1 MTNKHKIFSKT
12 PLTIFFL
19 FVALLTI
26 SAQKIKIK
34 GAVTD
39 NGMPLPGASIVV
51 KGSSNGTVTDFDG
64 FYELLVNSDD
74 AIIVSYV
81 GYKTMEVEVKGQQL
95 INVQLIE
102 DAAKLD
108 EVVVIGYGTTKRKDL
123 TGAISSIKS
132 EEINKIQ
139 TLSFEGALAGRMSG
153 VQIVSSEGGPDSAVK
168 IRIRGGTSINASND
182 PLYVIDGFPIL
193 GSAITTSTGLGNS
206 TTSPL
211 STLDPSNIES
221 IDVLKDAS
229 ATAIYG
235 SRGANG
241 VIIITTKKGKKGR
254 MNLNFDSFTSFSRL
268 SNKLDVLTPQEFID
282 YRNDFQ
288 PWSPDLT
295 SQKKYLAQS
304 YRVPTVDS
312 DGDGVLDTD
321 YVGVSADNPI
331 LFVDDWQDIITQT
344 AITNNYRLSAS
355 GGSDNSSY
363 FASFSYLDGE
373 GIIRTSEIERYTL
386 NLNVTQKIDNKIR
399 LGINT
404 NVGYTLR
411 GGVVTAASNNG
422 QGRAGVVTSAALF
435 SPVMPIRSQQQDMID
450 EEIAQGIEYDEDG
463 RMIANQNGD
472 LNNPLKMLNENINTG
487 TTFQARFNTFF
498 EYKLN
503 ENLTFKSSIR
513 GFASNTKN
521 KAFYSDRF
529 GWARAVGGQAIT
541 NFGNTTSIVTEQ
553 NLNFNKNFGPHSIN
567 ASLVAEHQQNK
578 NEYLQSRSSGF
589 DIDNVNLD
597 ALVSALETQ
606 PTVSNAISSS
616 LESYL
621 SRVQFNGF
629 DNLVLLTA
637 SARFDGSSRF
647 ASGNK
652 WGFFPSLGAAINLSQ
667 QNVLNSNLFDVIK
680 LRGSYGET
688 GNTAIGSYL
697 SLSRAGF
704 SNYIFNGN
712 SLVTGASI
720 DRLSNPD
727 LTWETTTQT
736 DFGLSLS
743 MLDNRVNIE
752 ADYYNK
758 TTDDLLLDVPL
769 PVTSGYETR
778 FVNIGSV
785 QNRGFE
791 FAIDAAL
798 VQSRNFTWNTNF
810 NISFNKNKILDL
822 GDAQEFFVTA
832 IGDNQIQND
841 YVVRVGQ
848 SLGAI
853 FGLVDDGVYNY
864 SDFVE
869 FDGLSDAEAAEFLY
883 SNVTGTENWYSVN
896 IYNLKE
902 GVVRNSLVQ
911 DGTYRPGMTKF
922 KDQLTV
928 DTDGDGIADA
938 ADGII
943 NDEDR
948 RIIGNTLP
956 IHIGGFSNNIK
967 YKNFDFSFQTQWSY
981 GNDIYN
987 KNIKKGSNTANPW
1000 NNKLAIV
1007 NDRWSPENPSNT
1019 LTSFN
1024 TGASGNFNSAAYSR
1038 FIEDGS
1044 YLRLSNITLGY
1055 KLKNK
1060 TARSLG
1066 LKSLRFYTAMDNIYV
1081 WTKYSG
1087 WDPDVSV
1094 GRNQLTPGLDADSY
1108 PRSRTIRFGINARF

>member
-1 MTNKHKIFSKT
+1 MKNTQKLYSKKTVSLILIFLCILS
-12 PLTIFFL
+12 IY
-19 FVALLTI
+19 
-26 SAQKIKIK
+26 AQKIKTK
-34 GAVTD
+34 GTVTGG
-39 NGMPLPGASIVV
+39 GMPLPGASVV
-51 KGSSNGTVTDFDG
+51 IKGTTNGTITDFDG
-64 FYELLVNSDD
+64 LYNISVDQND
-74 AIIVSYV
+74 IIIFSYV
-81 GYKTMEVEVKGQQL
+81 GFKTIEVAVNGKKN
-95 INVQLIE
+95 IDIQLIE

-132 EEINKIQ
+132 EEITKIQ
-139 TLSFEGALAGRMSG
+139 ALSFEGSLAGRMSG
-153 VQIVSSEGGPDSAVK
+153 VQVVSSEGGPDSAIK

-182 PLYVIDGFPIL
+182 PLYVVDGFPIL

-211 STLDPSNIES
+211 ATLDPSNIES

-241 VIIITTKKGKKGR
+241 VIIITTKQGKKGR
-254 MNLNFDSFTSFSRL
+254 MNLNFESFTSFSRL
-268 SNKLDVLTPQEFID
+268 SNRLDVLTPQEFIN

-288 PWSPDLT
+288 PWSPELT

-304 YRVPTVDS
+304 YRIPTLDS
-312 DGDGVLDTD
+312 DGDGILDTN
-321 YVGVSADNPI
+321 YVGVSADDSR
-331 LFVDDWQDIITQT
+331 LFIDDWQDIITQT
-344 AITNNYRLSAS
+344 AVTNNYRISAN
-355 GGSDNSSY
+355 GGSDNTNY

-373 GIIRTSEIERYTL
+373 GIIRTSEIERYSL
-386 NLNVTQKIDNKIR
+386 NLNVTQKINEKIR
-399 LGINT
+399 VGINT
-404 NVGYTLR
+404 NLGYTQR
-411 GGVVTAASNNG
+411 GGVVTAATNNG

-435 SPVMPIRSQQQDMID
+435 SPVMPIRSSEQDMID

-472 LNNPLKMLNENINTG
+472 LNNPMKMLNENINNG
-487 TTFQARFNTFF
+487 TTFQARFNTFLEF
-498 EYKLN
+498 KLA
-503 ENLTFKSSIR
+503 ENLTFTSSVR

-529 GWARAVGGQAIT
+529 GWARSIGGQAIT
-541 NFGNTTSIVTEQ
+541 NFGNSTSIVTEQ
-553 NLNFNKNFGPHSIN
+553 NLNFNKNFGAHSVS
-567 ASLVAEHQQNK
+567 ASFVAEHQQNDY
-578 NEYLQSRSSGF
+578 EYLQSRSSGF
-589 DIDNVNLD
+589 DIENLNLD
-597 ALVSALETQ
+597 ALVTALETQ
-606 PTVSNAISSS
+606 PTVSNAIDSS

-621 SRVQFNGF
+621 ARVQFNGF
-629 DNLVLLTA
+629 DNLLLLTA
-637 SARFDGSSRF
+637 SARYDGSSRF

-652 WGFFPSLGAAINLSQ
+652 WGFFPSFGAAVNFSE
-667 QNVLNSNLFDVIK
+667 QNILNSQLFNVVK
-680 LRGSYGET
+680 FRGSYGET

-712 SLVTGASI
+712 NLQTGASI
-720 DRLSNPD
+720 DRLPNPD
-727 LTWETTTQT
+727 LTWETTTQS
-736 DFGLSLS
+736 DLGLSLS
-743 MLDNRVNIE
+743 MLDNRISIE

-758 TTDDLLLDVPL
+758 TTNDLLLEVPL
-769 PVTSGYETR
+769 PVTSGFETS

-785 QNRGFE
+785 RNRGYE
-791 FAIDAAL
+791 FALDAAL
-798 VQSRNFTWNTNF
+798 IQSKDFSWNTNF
-810 NISFNKNKILDL
+810 NISFNKNRILDL

-841 YVVRVGQ
+841 YVIRVGE

-853 FGLVDDGVYNY
+853 YGLKDDGVYNY
-864 SDFVE
+864 ADFVE
-869 FDGLSDAEAAEFLY
+869 FDGLSDDEAADLLY

-922 KDQLTV
+922 V
-928 DTDGDGIADA
+928 DHNG
-938 ADGII
+938 DGII

-948 RIIGNTLP
+948 HIIGNTLP
-956 IHIGGFSNNIK
+956 VHIGGFNNNFT
-967 YKNFDFSFQTQWSY
+967 YKNFDFSVQTQWSY

-1007 NDRWSPENPSNT
+1007 NERWSPENPSNT

-1044 YLRLSNITLGY
+1044 YLRLSNITVGY
-1055 KLKNK
+1055 KLRNK

-1066 LKSLRFYTAMDNIYV
+1066 FKSLRLYGAIDNVYV

-1108 PRSRTIRFGINARF
+1108 PRARTIRFGINARF

>member
-1 MTNKHKIFSKT
+1 MKNTQKLCSKKTVSLTLIFLCIFS
-12 PLTIFFL
+12 IY
-19 FVALLTI
+19 
-26 SAQKIKIK
+26 AQKIKIK
-34 GAVTD
+34 GTVTGA
-39 NGMPLPGASIVV
+39 GMPLPGASVLI
-51 KGSSNGTVTDFDG
+51 KGSTNGTITDFDG
-64 FYELLVNSDD
+64 LYNISVDQND
-74 AIIVSYV
+74 IIIFSYV
-81 GYKTMEVEVKGQQL
+81 GFKTIEVAVNGQKT
-95 INVQLIE
+95 INIQLIE

-132 EEINKIQ
+132 EEITKIQ
-139 TLSFEGALAGRMSG
+139 ALSFEGSLAGRMSG
-153 VQIVSSEGGPDSAVK
+153 VQVVSSEGGPDSAIK

-182 PLYVIDGFPIL
+182 PLYVVDGFPIL

-211 STLDPSNIES
+211 ATLDPSNIES

-241 VIIITTKKGKKGR
+241 VIIITTKQGKKGR
-254 MNLNFDSFTSFSRL
+254 MNLNFESFTSFSRL
-268 SNKLDVLTPQEFID
+268 SNRLDVLTPQEFIN

-288 PWSPDLT
+288 PWSPELT

-304 YRVPTVDS
+304 YRIPTLDS
-312 DGDGVLDTD
+312 DGDGILDTN
-321 YVGVSADNPI
+321 YVGVSADDSR
-331 LFVDDWQDIITQT
+331 LFIDDWQDIITQT
-344 AITNNYRLSAS
+344 AVTNNYRISAN
-355 GGSDNSSY
+355 GGSDNTNY

-373 GIIRTSEIERYTL
+373 GIIRTSEIERYSL
-386 NLNVTQKIDNKIR
+386 NLNVTQKINQKIR
-399 LGINT
+399 VGINT
-404 NVGYTLR
+404 NLGYTQR
-411 GGVVTAASNNG
+411 GGVVTAATNNG

-435 SPVMPIRSQQQDMID
+435 SPVMPIRSSEQDMID

-472 LNNPLKMLNENINTG
+472 LNNPMKMLNENINNG
-487 TTFQARFNTFF
+487 TTFQARFNTFLEF
-498 EYKLN
+498 KLA

-529 GWARAVGGQAIT
+529 GWARSIGGQAIT
-541 NFGNTTSIVTEQ
+541 NFGNSTSIVTEQ
-553 NLNFNKNFGPHSIN
+553 NLNFNKNFGAHSVN
-567 ASLVAEHQQNK
+567 ASFVAEHQQNDY
-578 NEYLQSRSSGF
+578 EYLQSRSSGF
-589 DIDNVNLD
+589 DIENLNLD
-597 ALVSALETQ
+597 ALVTALETQ
-606 PTVSNAISSS
+606 PTVSNAIDSS

-621 SRVQFNGF
+621 ARVQFNGF
-629 DNLVLLTA
+629 DNLLLLTA
-637 SARFDGSSRF
+637 SARYDGSSRF

-652 WGFFPSLGAAINLSQ
+652 WGFFPSFGAAINFSE
-667 QNVLNSNLFDVIK
+667 QNILNSQLFNVVK
-680 LRGSYGET
+680 FRGSYGET

-712 SLVTGASI
+712 NLQTGASI
-720 DRLSNPD
+720 DRLPNPD
-727 LTWETTTQT
+727 LTWETTTQS
-736 DFGLSLS
+736 DLGLSLS
-743 MLDNRVNIE
+743 MLDNRISIE

-758 TTDDLLLDVPL
+758 TTNDLLLEVPL
-769 PVTSGYETR
+769 PVTSGFETS

-785 QNRGFE
+785 RNRGYE
-791 FAIDAAL
+791 FALDAAL
-798 VQSRNFTWNTNF
+798 IQSKDFTWNTNF
-810 NISFNKNKILDL
+810 NISFNKNRILDL
-822 GDAQEFFVTA
+822 GDAQEFFVTS

-841 YVVRVGQ
+841 YVIRVGE

-853 FGLVDDGVYNY
+853 YGLKDDGVYNY
-864 SDFVE
+864 ADFVE
-869 FDGLSDAEAAEFLY
+869 FDGLSDDEAADLLY

-896 IYNLKE
+896 IYNLNE
-902 GVVRNSLVQ
+902 GVVRNSLIQ

-922 KDQLTV
+922 V
-928 DTDGDGIADA
+928 DHNG
-938 ADGII
+938 DGII

-948 RIIGNTLP
+948 HIIGNTLP
-956 IHIGGFSNNIK
+956 VHIGGFNNNLT

-1000 NNKLAIV
+1000 NNKLAVV
-1007 NDRWSPENPSNT
+1007 NERWSPENPSNT

-1044 YLRLSNITLGY
+1044 YLRLSNITVGY
-1055 KLKNK
+1055 KLRNK

-1066 LKSLRFYTAMDNIYV
+1066 FKSLRLYGAVDNVYV

-1108 PRSRTIRFGINARF
+1108 PRARTIRFGINARF

>member
-1 MTNKHKIFSKT
+1 MKNTQKLYSKKTVSLILIFLCILS
-12 PLTIFFL
+12 IY
-19 FVALLTI
+19 
-26 SAQKIKIK
+26 AQKIKTK
-34 GAVTD
+34 GTVTGG
-39 NGMPLPGASIVV
+39 GMPLPGASVV
-51 KGSSNGTVTDFDG
+51 IKGTTNGTITDFDG
-64 FYELLVNSDD
+64 LYNISVDQND
-74 AIIVSYV
+74 IIIFSYV
-81 GYKTMEVEVKGQQL
+81 GFKTIEVAVNGQKT
-95 INVQLIE
+95 INIQLIE

-132 EEINKIQ
+132 EEITKIQ
-139 TLSFEGALAGRMSG
+139 ALSFEGSLAGRMSG
-153 VQIVSSEGGPDSAVK
+153 VQVVSSEGGPDSAIK

-182 PLYVIDGFPIL
+182 PLYVVDGFPIL

-211 STLDPSNIES
+211 ATLDPSNIES

-241 VIIITTKKGKKGR
+241 VIIITTKQGKKGR
-254 MNLNFDSFTSFSRL
+254 MNLNFESFTSFSTL
-268 SNKLDVLTPQEFID
+268 SNRLDVLTPQEFIN

-288 PWSPDLT
+288 PWSPELT

-304 YRVPTVDS
+304 YRIPTLDS
-312 DGDGVLDTD
+312 DGDGILDTN
-321 YVGVSADNPI
+321 YVGVSADDSR
-331 LFVDDWQDIITQT
+331 LFIDDWQDIITQT
-344 AITNNYRLSAS
+344 AVTNNYRISAN
-355 GGSDNSSY
+355 GGSDNTNY

-373 GIIRTSEIERYTL
+373 GIIRTSEIERYSL
-386 NLNVTQKIDNKIR
+386 NLNVTQKINEKIR
-399 LGINT
+399 VGINT
-404 NVGYTLR
+404 NLGYTQR
-411 GGVVTAASNNG
+411 GGVVTAATNNG

-435 SPVMPIRSQQQDMID
+435 SPVMPIRSSEQDMID

-472 LNNPLKMLNENINTG
+472 LNNPMKMLNENINNG
-487 TTFQARFNTFF
+487 TTFQARFNTFLEF
-498 EYKLN
+498 KLA
-503 ENLTFKSSIR
+503 ENLTFTSSVR

-529 GWARAVGGQAIT
+529 GWARSIGGQAIT
-541 NFGNTTSIVTEQ
+541 NFGNSTSIVTEQ
-553 NLNFNKNFGPHSIN
+553 NLNFNKNFGAHSVS
-567 ASLVAEHQQNK
+567 ASFVAEHQQNDY
-578 NEYLQSRSSGF
+578 EYLQSRSSGF
-589 DIDNVNLD
+589 DIENLNLD
-597 ALVSALETQ
+597 ALVTALETQ
-606 PTVSNAISSS
+606 PTVSNAIDSS

-621 SRVQFNGF
+621 ARVQFNGF
-629 DNLVLLTA
+629 DNLLLLTA
-637 SARFDGSSRF
+637 SARYDGSSRF

-652 WGFFPSLGAAINLSQ
+652 WGFFPSFGAAINFSE
-667 QNVLNSNLFDVIK
+667 QNILNSQLFNVVK
-680 LRGSYGET
+680 FRGSYGET

-712 SLVTGASI
+712 NLQTGASI
-720 DRLSNPD
+720 DRLPNPD
-727 LTWETTTQT
+727 LTWETTTQS
-736 DFGLSLS
+736 DLGLSLS
-743 MLDNRVNIE
+743 MLDNRISIE

-758 TTDDLLLDVPL
+758 TTNDLLLEVPL
-769 PVTSGYETR
+769 PVTSGFETS

-785 QNRGFE
+785 RNRGYE
-791 FAIDAAL
+791 FALDAAL
-798 VQSRNFTWNTNF
+798 IQSKDFTWNTNF
-810 NISFNKNKILDL
+810 NISFNKNRILDL

-841 YVVRVGQ
+841 YVIRVGE

-853 FGLVDDGVYNY
+853 YGLKDDGVYNY
-864 SDFVE
+864 ADFVE
-869 FDGLSDAEAAEFLY
+869 FDGLSDDEAADLLY

-922 KDQLTV
+922 V
-928 DTDGDGIADA
+928 DHNG
-938 ADGII
+938 DGII

-948 RIIGNTLP
+948 HIIGNTLP
-956 IHIGGFSNNIK
+956 VHIGGFNNNFT
-967 YKNFDFSFQTQWSY
+967 YKNFDFSVQTQWSY

-1007 NDRWSPENPSNT
+1007 NERWSPENPSNT

-1044 YLRLSNITLGY
+1044 YLRLSNITVGY
-1055 KLKNK
+1055 KLRNK

-1066 LKSLRFYTAMDNIYV
+1066 FKSLRLYGAIDNVYV

-1108 PRSRTIRFGINARF
+1108 PRARTIRFGINARF